1 MRLIIL
7 EEDRL
12 VGDWAAKYV
21 VKRINE
27 FKPNQDKY
35 FVLGLPT
42 GTIFKFLLILTLKIN
57 QNFALDC
64 SIFGIFHQFL
74 SYKMT
79 YLVTLFDRKLQVFK
93 NSPKLTIFGIFN
105 ELLTTQNVVFA
116 F

>member
-42 GTIFKFLLILTLKIN
+42 GKFSNFLIFLLIFIE
-57 QNFALDC
+57 
-64 SIFGIFHQFL
+64 FL
-74 SYKMT
+74 
-79 YLVTLFDRKLQVFK
+79 
-93 NSPKLTIFGIFN
+93 
-105 ELLTTQNVVFA
+105 NV
-116 F
+116 

>member
-27 FKPNQDKY
+27 FKPDKDKY

-42 GTIFKFLLILTLKIN
+42 GEFDFRKNMALSF
-57 QNFALDC
+57 QNN
-64 SIFGIFHQFL
+64 
-74 SYKMT
+74 
-79 YLVTLFDRKLQVFK
+79 LVF
-93 NSPKLTIFGIFN
+93 
-105 ELLTTQNVVFA
+105 
-116 F
+116 

>member
-42 GTIFKFLLILTLKIN
+42 GKF
-57 QNFALDC
+57 
-64 SIFGIFHQFL
+64 SICFIDL
-74 SYKMT
+74 S
-79 YLVTLFDRKLQVFK
+79 
-93 NSPKLTIFGIFN
+93 
-105 ELLTTQNVVFA
+105 
-116 F
+116 

>member
-1 MRLIIL
+1 MHEWSDIFVPNFKHCVKVIIKKPVLFTSFLEGRSEISSLSDTFDSTINMRLIIL

-42 GTIFKFLLILTLKIN
+42 GK
-57 QNFALDC
+57 
-64 SIFGIFHQFL
+64 
-74 SYKMT
+74 
-79 YLVTLFDRKLQVFK
+79 
-93 NSPKLTIFGIFN
+93 
-105 ELLTTQNVVFA
+105 
-116 F
+116 